1 MNKLNNK
8 ELLELLKTDVKT
20 FNLYRE
26 EYADQEIDFSN
37 ANLEG
42 VNLKGANLKG
52 VYFRWDSLKTAN
64 LKGVDFTGSK
74 ITFTYLQASIF
85 MGLFFILANY
95 AQLLLYIVI
104 LLLLYSCFLVILK
117 IF

>member
-37 ANLEG
+37 ANISWA
-42 VNLKGANLKG
+42 NLTGANLCN
-52 VYFRWDSLKTAN
+52 AN
-64 LKGVDFTGSK
+64 LTGA
-74 ITFTYLQASIF
+74 FIF
-85 MGLFFILANY
+85 NSNIRLANLHN
-95 AQLLLYIVI
+95 ANI
-104 LLLLYSCFLVILK
+104 LGANLQDSYLSGANVEGATITLTRENIEAIKGAIL
-117 IF
+117 